1 MGKLH
6 HVDIARF
13 SMNDSGEIVSRFGMS
28 IECMVESGWGHEG
41 DPVGFYFRGQ
51 KLEGPETHIGDII
64 YMDHDGPRTTWV
76 LGKKPRDPR
85 LLLLWEFGYRSSTR
99 IRVEETTVA
108 NICYEL
114 RKKAF
119 GTAYTEGPSRY
130 NSAWNEAGCFIGDGF
145 ASPTIIKNAK
155 GDEVLVALYSGRVY
169 GADSSFCQWFMNEKA
184 TITDIKSALLAD
196 CSLNQKHPLLQ

>member
-1 MGKLH
+1 MAKLH
-6 HVDIARF
+6 VINEKYFKMSD
-13 SMNDSGEIVSRFGMS
+13 SMEVFCQFGMS
-28 IECMVESGWGHEG
+28 ILCRVETGWGQEG
-41 DPVGFYFRGQ
+41 DLVGFYYKGQ
-51 KLEGPETHIGDII
+51 KLDGPEVRVGDIV

-85 LLLLWEFGYRSSTR
+85 LLLLWEFGYRSATR

-145 ASPTIIKNAK
+145 ASPTIIKDSTDK
-155 GDEVLVALYSGRVY
+155 VLVALYCGRVF
-169 GADSSFCQWFMNEKA
+169 GADSSFCQWFMNESA
-184 TITDIKSALLAD
+184 TLDDVKSALLAD